1 MGYIYLK
8 QDDPPEVVVKAWKPT
23 SLSYRQKKVIAGVFF
38 ALGIFLFSSAILPII
53 QFQFEYSSKFG
64 QIINPLSS
72 KYYNNTGG
80 VLGDVSGAD
89 YTQLS
94 NWFVADGHTDQNP
107 SLLPKSENNNSM
119 YKISIPKL
127 KIHDAVV
134 EIGSM
139 DLKKSLIQYPQTSLP
154 GQLGNGVVF
163 GHSVL
168 PQFFNPKSYLT
179 IFSTLY
185 RLKQGD
191 EIFIDYDNIRYR
203 YLVEEMYEVQ
213 PTDLSVLEQR
223 FDGRYFT
230 FITCSPPGTYLRRL
244 VIKTRI
250 VST

>member
-8 QDDPPEVVVKAWKPT
+8 NDDKPKVAV
-23 SLSYRQKKVIAGVFF
+23 LSFTQKKVIAGVLF
-38 ALGIFLFSSAILPII
+38 ALGLFLFSFALVPII
-53 QFQFEYSSKFG
+53 TFQIEYSSKFG
-64 QIINPLSS
+64 QIINPLSA

-80 VLGDVSGAD
+80 VLGDVAGND

-94 NWFVADGHTDQNP
+94 NWFISDGHTDTKAIIP
-107 SLLPKSENNNSM
+107 NSSTQLQA
-119 YKISIPKL
+119 YRLSIPKL
-127 KIHDAVV
+127 NISNAVV
-134 EIGSM
+134 TLGSM
-139 DLKKSLIQYPQTSLP
+139 DLKKSLIQYPQTALP

-203 YLVEEMYEVQ
+203 YLVEEMFEVQ

-230 FITCSPPGTYLRRL
+230 LITCSPPGTYLRRL
-244 VIKTRI
+244 VIRSRI
-250 VST
+250 DNL